1 MRRTRWFAA
10 VAVTVPLVLIP
21 SSSAAVV
28 AAEPCEVATPGG
40 LEVRAKPGAKV
51 AEPAAD
57 RGATRDLLEGAA
69 ATSASAPGSVH
80 VPTYVHVI
88 SKDTTRK
95 GGNLR
100 DAEIKAQ
107 MTVLNA
113 GFAGTLGGDAAPTP
127 FVFDLAGVTR
137 TVNPAWYE
145 MLPGSRA
152 EKEAKA
158 ALRQGGRNALNV
170 YIAGLGGGLLGYAY
184 FPTTGAGMDTV
195 DGVVILNE
203 SVPRG
208 AVTNYS
214 EGDTLT
220 HEVGHWLGLY
230 HTFQNGCSTAGDR
243 VDDTPAEQTPTSRCP
258 VGKDTC
264 DAPGLDPV
272 ENFMDYSWDECMY
285 AFTAGQSQ
293 RMDAVWQ
300 QYRAAG

>member
-1 MRRTRWFAA
+1 VRRTRWFAA
-10 VAVTVPLVLIP
+10 LVVTVPLALVP
-21 SSSAAVV
+21 GSAAAVS
-28 AAEPCEVATPGG
+28 ATCDAATPGG

-57 RGATRDLLEGAA
+57 RGATRDLLDGAA
-69 ATSASAPGSVH
+69 ATPASAPGAIH
-80 VPTYVHVI
+80 VPTAVHVI
-88 SKDTTRK
+88 STDTTRR

-100 DAEIKAQ
+100 DAEIRAQ
-107 MTVLNA
+107 MSVLNA
-113 GFAGTLGGDAAPTP
+113 GFAGTLGADASPTP
-127 FVFDLAGVTR
+127 FVFDLVAVTR
-137 TVNPAWYE
+137 TVNPAWYA
-145 MLPGSRA
+145 MLPGSQE

-158 ALRQGGRNALNV
+158 ALRQGGKETLNV
-170 YIAGLGGGLLGYAY
+170 YLTGLGGDLLGYAY
-184 FPTTGAGMDTV
+184 FPTTGDGKDVV

-230 HTFQNGCSTAGDR
+230 HTFQNGCSASGDR
-243 VDDTPAEQTPTSRCP
+243 IDDTPAEKTPTSRCP

-264 DAPGLDPV
+264 AAPGLDPV
-272 ENFMDYSWDECMY
+272 ENFMDYSYDECMY
-285 AFTAGQSQ
+285 AFTAGQSA